1 MKMKA
6 DSNSFIHLCS
16 KELRKSLRRRTVNS
30 ESEKDILMVE
40 KVDGAIWQAAEKIL
54 QRAKQTHTSLVIWED
69 NQIKEVPPETLEMR
83 ISASLSLE
91 ASA

>member
-1 MKMKA
+1 M
-6 DSNSFIHLCS
+6 
-16 KELRKSLRRRTVNS
+16 NS

-40 KVDGAIWQAAEKIL
+40 KVDGAIRQAAEKIL